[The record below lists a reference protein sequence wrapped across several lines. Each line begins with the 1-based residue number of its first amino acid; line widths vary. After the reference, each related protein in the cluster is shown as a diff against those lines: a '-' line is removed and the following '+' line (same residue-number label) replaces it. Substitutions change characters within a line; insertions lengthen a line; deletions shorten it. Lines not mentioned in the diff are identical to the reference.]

1 MKFTSTNILIFTLVS
16 TLLIFSFI
24 QLDIFPKEKI
34 IDPIITRLL
43 AGKSFDEMMHDM
55 CRKSADDLGNF
66 YKNKEPDYTFT
77 PEGKSQLVNDLLL
90 KYANGTQS
98 VQIGKDEIFAY
109 LKENIFF
116 IVIAVLLGLLIICWI
131 PFIVCVCTK
140 RCCCVSEGCSG
151 NLNAFLIISI
161 LLSAGVMVCCFI
173 GYSKNTNVLHGIF
186 GLGCSVLKM
195 EDHIV
200 RGDEYNLIKP
210 YWLGL
215 SYIVEKLKLTER
227 EISKISGSY
236 DKVNEELQDT
246 DLLFDVTKNDL
257 IVEWEDKRT
266 KKITNPNKDAE
277 AFTPNYIYNYGPV
290 EKVESNLGLINAEL
304 SGFRD
309 ITIKKLSDIIN
320 VINIKDKITDI
331 SGSINKTTTE
341 INKTVTSIEDSIVNG
356 ISGYYDQFDEIDSI
370 VRKVM
375 NIFFSLNLALIIFFA
390 VSVIILLCCKCGGML
405 ICIGWIVIYIFLLA
419 SVVLGCGL
427 GIAASVVKDASSAL
441 KHVMD
446 NIDKIN
452 YEKKDVLETCI
463 NGNGS
468 LIFTKSIHFNFDSNI
483 IDNIFKLESNISEGI
498 NNLNQYN
505 FNSTKVNEKIY
516 NIILNK
522 PKSEVT
528 ELLTALEDIKKYI
541 NSEVEGSKVDSS
553 TPIYD
558 KWEVTK
564 EDCGEEYYPPQNS
577 LRNLKE
583 ENENKNHCLVITEWK
598 VEDIQ
603 ERYSTIKS
611 KEEGISI
618 SEMAKQYH
626 TSINNFMKDHTD
638 LMNNIINKNVEFNS
652 SMNFIKE
659 SEIGVLNNTKEI
671 ITPFRQIYNK
681 IVDKGSVF
689 GIMNCKFIKRDLNK
703 VAEILYN
710 DIGGTFR
717 STSTIFL
724 AISGCEL
731 LITIFVLVIMKSLR
745 ANTTEIPNY
754 SKYSHVVDK

>member
-1 MKFTSTNILIFTLVS
+1 
-16 TLLIFSFI
+16 
-24 QLDIFPKEKI
+24 
-34 IDPIITRLL
+34 
-43 AGKSFDEMMHDM
+43 
-55 CRKSADDLGNF
+55 
-66 YKNKEPDYTFT
+66 
-77 PEGKSQLVNDLLL
+77 
-90 KYANGTQS
+90 
-98 VQIGKDEIFAY
+98 
-109 LKENIFF
+109 
-116 IVIAVLLGLLIICWI
+116 
-131 PFIVCVCTK
+131 
-140 RCCCVSEGCSG
+140 
-151 NLNAFLIISI
+151 
-161 LLSAGVMVCCFI
+161 
-173 GYSKNTNVLHGIF
+173 
-186 GLGCSVLKM
+186 
-195 EDHIV
+195 
-200 RGDEYNLIKP
+200 
-210 YWLGL
+210 
-215 SYIVEKLKLTER
+215 
-227 EISKISGSY
+227 
-236 DKVNEELQDT
+236 
-246 DLLFDVTKNDL
+246 
-257 IVEWEDKRT
+257 
-266 KKITNPNKDAE
+266 
-277 AFTPNYIYNYGPV
+277 
-290 EKVESNLGLINAEL
+290 
-304 SGFRD
+304 
-309 ITIKKLSDIIN
+309 
-320 VINIKDKITDI
+320 
-331 SGSINKTTTE
+331 
-341 INKTVTSIEDSIVNG
+341 
-356 ISGYYDQFDEIDSI
+356 
-370 VRKVM
+370 M

-405 ICIGWIVIYIFLLA
+405 ICIGWIFIYIFLLA

-468 LIFTKSIHFNFDSNI
+468 LIFTNSIHFNFDSNI

-498 NNLNQYN
+498 NSLTQYN

-522 PKSEVT
+522 PKSEVI

-652 SMNFIKE
+652 SMNYIKD

>member
-24 QLDIFPKEKI
+24 QLDISPKEKI

-55 CRKSADDLGNF
+55 CEKSSDDLGNF

-227 EISKISGSY
+227 EISKISSSY
-236 DKVNEELQDT
+236 DKVNEDLQDT
-246 DLLFDVTKNDL
+246 DQLFDVTKNDL

-290 EKVESNLGLINAEL
+290 EKVESNLGLINTEL

-427 GIAASVVKDASSAL
+427 GIAASLVKDASSAL

-498 NNLNQYN
+498 NSLTQYN

-652 SMNFIKE
+652 SMNYIKE

-717 STSTIFL
+717 STSIIFL

>member
-1 MKFTSTNILIFTLVS
+1 
-16 TLLIFSFI
+16 
-24 QLDIFPKEKI
+24 
-34 IDPIITRLL
+34 
-43 AGKSFDEMMHDM
+43 
-55 CRKSADDLGNF
+55 
-66 YKNKEPDYTFT
+66 
-77 PEGKSQLVNDLLL
+77 
-90 KYANGTQS
+90 
-98 VQIGKDEIFAY
+98 
-109 LKENIFF
+109 
-116 IVIAVLLGLLIICWI
+116 
-131 PFIVCVCTK
+131 
-140 RCCCVSEGCSG
+140 
-151 NLNAFLIISI
+151 
-161 LLSAGVMVCCFI
+161 
-173 GYSKNTNVLHGIF
+173 
-186 GLGCSVLKM
+186 
-195 EDHIV
+195 
-200 RGDEYNLIKP
+200 
-210 YWLGL
+210 
-215 SYIVEKLKLTER
+215 
-227 EISKISGSY
+227 
-236 DKVNEELQDT
+236 
-246 DLLFDVTKNDL
+246 
-257 IVEWEDKRT
+257 
-266 KKITNPNKDAE
+266 
-277 AFTPNYIYNYGPV
+277 
-290 EKVESNLGLINAEL
+290 
-304 SGFRD
+304 
-309 ITIKKLSDIIN
+309 
-320 VINIKDKITDI
+320 
-331 SGSINKTTTE
+331 
-341 INKTVTSIEDSIVNG
+341 
-356 ISGYYDQFDEIDSI
+356 
-370 VRKVM
+370 
-375 NIFFSLNLALIIFFA
+375 
-390 VSVIILLCCKCGGML
+390 
-405 ICIGWIVIYIFLLA
+405 
-419 SVVLGCGL
+419 
-427 GIAASVVKDASSAL
+427 
-441 KHVMD
+441 MD

-498 NNLNQYN
+498 NSLTQYN

-577 LRNLKE
+577 LRNLIE

-652 SMNFIKE
+652 SMNYIKE

-717 STSTIFL
+717 STSIIFL

>member
-1 MKFTSTNILIFTLVS
+1 MKFTSSNILIFTLVS
-16 TLLIFSFI
+16 TFLIFSLI
-24 QLDIFPKEKI
+24 QLDISPKEKI
-34 IDPIITRLL
+34 IDPIISRLL
-43 AGKSFDEMMHDM
+43 LSKSFDEMMYDM
-55 CRKSADDLGNF
+55 CGKSSDDLGKF
-66 YKNKEPDYTFT
+66 YKNKQPDYTFT
-77 PEGKSQLVNDLLL
+77 PEGKSQLVNDLVL
-90 KYANGTQS
+90 KFVNGTQS
-98 VQIGKDEIFAY
+98 VQIGKDEILAY

-116 IVIAVLLGLLIICWI
+116 IVIAVLLGILIICWI
-131 PFIVCVCTK
+131 PFIICVSTK
-140 RCCCVSEGCSG
+140 RCCCVNEGCAG

-161 LLSAGVMVCCFI
+161 FLSGGVMVCCFI
-173 GYSKNTNVLHGIF
+173 GYSKNTNVLNGIF
-186 GLGCSVLKM
+186 GLGCSVLRM

-200 RGDEYNLIKP
+200 RGDEYNLTKP

-227 EISKISGSY
+227 EISKISGGY

-246 DLLFDVTKNDL
+246 EQLFDTTKNGL
-257 IVEWEDKRT
+257 IVEWNDKKT
-266 KKITNPNKDAE
+266 KKITNPNIDGD
-277 AFTPNYIYNYGPV
+277 AFTPNYISYYGPV
-290 EKVESNLGLINAEL
+290 EEPETSLGSINNEL
-304 SGFRD
+304 SLFRD
-309 ITIKKLSDIIN
+309 NTIKKMSDIIN
-320 VINIKDKITDI
+320 VINIKDKVTEI
-331 SGSINKTTTE
+331 SGSINKTTSE

-356 ISGYYDQFDEIDSI
+356 ISDYYDKFNEIDSI

-390 VSVIILLCCKCGGML
+390 VSIIILLCCKCGGML

-419 SVVLGCGL
+419 AVILGCAL
-427 GIAASVVKDASSAL
+427 GIGASLVKDGSAAL
-441 KHVMD
+441 KHIMS

-452 YEKKDVLETCI
+452 YEKKDILETCI

-468 LIFTKSIHFNFDSNI
+468 LIFTKSIHFSFDSNI

-498 NNLNQYN
+498 NSLTQYN
-505 FNSTKVNEKIY
+505 FNSTKNNEIMY
-516 NIILNK
+516 NQVLNEPK
-522 PKSEVT
+522 PVVT
-528 ELLTALEDIKKYI
+528 ELLTALKEIKKYI

-558 KWEVTK
+558 VWEVTK
-564 EDCGEEYYPPQNS
+564 EDCGGHYYPPQNS
-577 LRNLKE
+577 LRNLIE
-583 ENENKNHCLVITEWK
+583 ENEEKCLVITEWK

-611 KEEGISI
+611 KEEGINI

-626 TSINNFMKDHTD
+626 NSITKFMKDHTD
-638 LMNNIINKNVEFNS
+638 LMNNIINKNVDFNS
-652 SMNFIKE
+652 SMNNIKE
-659 SEIGVLNNTKEI
+659 SEIDVLNNTKEVI
-671 ITPFRQIYNK
+671 APFRQIYNK
-681 IVDKGSVF
+681 IVDKGSIF

-717 STSTIFL
+717 STSIIFL

-754 SKYSHVVDK
+754 SKYSQMVDK